1 MVITRYYQTPAL
13 NPGSHQV
20 TCKKLQA
27 VLGSKQIQAVTTENC
42 FNICVEDGKD
52 LTAEEQ
58 KKLLWVVTTPFE
70 GEKTSRESFLRRDG
84 EKGLLIEIGPRLNFS
99 TAFSTNA
106 VSICH
111 AVGLKQ
117 ISRIEVFR
125 RFLVQSADSSPIT
138 AEEERRMLGVLHDRM
153 TECRYTEPVSS
164 FDLDVKQAPWYE
176 VDVMTGGKE
185 ALMKANT
192 ELGLAFDDWDLEY
205 YTKMFRDQL
214 GRNPTS
220 VECFD
225 LAQSNSEHSR
235 HWFFKG
241 KMVIDGKEHE
251 DSLFKM
257 VMKTQDHSND
267 NNVIKFSDNSSAIQG
282 FQVPVIHPGR
292 PAVSSRFQDRS
303 ALRHV
308 IFTAETHNFPTGV
321 APFPGATTGTGG
333 RIRDVQAAGRGAHV
347 VAGTAGYSFGNLSI
361 QGYDLPWEDKTFEYP
376 SNMATPVDICIEA
389 SNGASD
395 YGNKFGEP
403 VLAGFARSFGMRLA
417 DGERKEWVKPI
428 MFSGGIGQLEGS
440 HITKDQPAVGM
451 EVVKLGGP
459 VYRIGVGGGA
469 ASSVIAGENKE
480 ELDFGAVQRGDAE
493 MEQKLNRVIR
503 ACIEMAEDNPI
514 RSIHDQGAGGNGNVL
529 KEIVEPAGAVIRTR
543 EFQLGDPTISVMEL
557 WGAEYQESNA
567 VLVKSAD
574 SGMLRD
580 ICTREKCPVSFV
592 GEVTGDGKIV
602 LEESEAD
609 CPGDE
614 KPAKR
619 QRDGRR
625 PVDLDLECVLGSM
638 PRKTFNFDTMA
649 PNLTP
654 LSLPDGLSVR
664 EALERVLRLPSVAS
678 KRYLTNKVDRS
689 VTGLVAQQ
697 QCVGPL
703 HTPLADVAVT
713 ALSHF
718 GTVGSATAIGEQPIK
733 GLLDPAAGARMSV
746 GEALTNLVFARV
758 TDLKDVKC
766 SGNWMWPAK
775 LPGEGAALFHACRAM
790 CDVMQQLGVA
800 VDGGKD
806 SLSMAAKVGQETVKS
821 PGTLVVSVYA
831 ACPDITATVTPDL
844 KCPGGKG
851 ALLYVDMS
859 GGKHRLGGTALA
871 QCYSQLGDQSPD
883 MDEPQR
889 LVQGFNT
896 TQKLIEVTSPFPMS
910 STEGVL
916 TAGHDVSDG
925 GLVTCLLEMAF
936 AGNYGLAV
944 DITADNKASPVDVL
958 FAEELGLVLET
969 TVEQADGAVARFTQ
983 AGVSCQR
990 IGHSQGEGTDAEVKI
1005 SVNGTE
1011 VLADKMAALRD
1022 VWEETSFQLERLQTN
1037 PQCVAEEEAGLQARK
1052 APPYKLTFDPSDTP
1066 QPQVSVNGSA
1076 ESQES
1081 RPKVAVI
1088 REEGSNGD
1096 REMVAAFHMAG
1107 FEVWDVNMHDLCTG
1121 KVTLDR
1127 FRGVVFVGGFSYAD
1141 VMGSAKGWAATLLF
1155 NPTVR
1160 AQFSAFRARSDTFS
1174 LGICNGCQLMGLL
1187 GWVAPDQGQVI
1198 TDGSGDQSSPQQ
1210 GVFLA
1215 YNVSERFESRFVTV
1229 AIEES
1234 PALMLKGMEGST
1246 LGIWVAHG
1254 EGRMLFKT
1262 DALRSEV
1269 EQNHLT
1275 PLRYVDDDGKP
1286 TMVYPLN
1293 PNGSPNGLAAL
1304 CSPDGRHLAM
1314 MPHPER
1320 CTLTWQWPW
1329 MPQDWHKS
1337 VKTSPWLRMF
1347 QNAYVWCMENQ

>member
-1 MVITRYYQTPAL
+1 MAITRYYQTPAL
-13 NPGSHQV
+13 NPGAHEV
-20 TCKKLQA
+20 TCKKLQTI
-27 VLGSKQIQAVTTENC
+27 LGSKKIGAVTTENC
-42 FNICVEDGKD
+42 FNICVDDGKD

-58 KKLLWVVTTPFE
+58 KKLLWVITTPFE
-70 GEKTSRESFLRRDG
+70 GEKTSRESFLGRDG

-125 RFLVQSADSSPIT
+125 RFLIQSAGGSPPIT
-138 AEEERRMLGVLHDRM
+138 AEEERRMLGALHDRM

-164 FDLDVKQAPWYE
+164 FELDVKPDPWYE
-176 VDVMTGGKE
+176 VDVMGGGKE

-257 VMKTQDHSND
+257 VMKTQEHSND

-282 FQVPVIHPGR
+282 YQVPVLQPGQTS
-292 PAVSSRFQDRS
+292 VSSSFQDRS

-333 RIRDVQAAGRGAHV
+333 RIRDVQAAGQGAHV
-347 VAGTAGYSFGNLSI
+347 VAGTAGYSFGNLCM

-376 SNMATPVDICIEA
+376 SNMASPVDICIEA

-428 MFSGGIGQLEGS
+428 MFSGGIGQLEGC
-440 HITKDQPAVGM
+440 HITKDQPTVGM

-503 ACIEMAEDNPI
+503 ACIEMVEENPI

-529 KEIVEPAGAVIRTR
+529 KEIVEPAGAVIRTS

-567 VLVKSAD
+567 VLVRSAD
-574 SGMLRD
+574 AGTLRD
-580 ICTREKCPVSFV
+580 ICTREKCPVAFV

-609 CPGDE
+609 CPGEE

-619 QRDGRR
+619 QRGGRR

-638 PRKTFNFDTMA
+638 PRKTFNFDTIA

-654 LSLPDGLSVR
+654 LSLPDGLGIR

-718 GTVGSATAIGEQPIK
+718 STVGSATVIGEQPIK

-758 TDLKDVKC
+758 TDLKAQKKDKTKSSAHEGD
-766 SGNWMWPAK
+766 SG
-775 LPGEGAALFHACRAM
+775 
-790 CDVMQQLGVA
+790 
-800 VDGGKD
+800 
-806 SLSMAAKVGQETVKS
+806 SLSEDQTGRNGKRSGLFPNASQGKIPGRGKYTGVPAHVSGQEEEESGERKVPAPTAGGSEEKEKNS
-821 PGTLVVSVYA
+821 NLIPPFWERNAPSALAPGTSA
-831 ACPDITATVTPDL
+831 AWERNAPL
-844 KCPGGKG
+844 
-851 ALLYVDMS
+851 
-859 GGKHRLGGTALA
+859 ALA
-871 QCYSQLGDQSPD
+871 PGTSVKEGDGAELPPPRPKFPPD
-883 MDEPQR
+883 
-889 LVQGFNT
+889 
-896 TQKLIEVTSPFPMS
+896 S
-910 STEGVL
+910 
-916 TAGHDVSDG
+916 
-925 GLVTCLLEMAF
+925 
-936 AGNYGLAV
+936 
-944 DITADNKASPVDVL
+944 
-958 FAEELGLVLET
+958 EELGFPTVPKLET
-969 TVEQADGAVARFTQ
+969 PFPPGFDAASFLQWISSSLGLPQASSSSRQPRDVDGAVASTSR
-983 AGVSCQR
+983 AGV
-990 IGHSQGEGTDAEVKI
+990 V
-1005 SVNGTE
+1005 
-1011 VLADKMAALRD
+1011 
-1022 VWEETSFQLERLQTN
+1022 
-1037 PQCVAEEEAGLQARK
+1037 
-1052 APPYKLTFDPSDTP
+1052 
-1066 QPQVSVNGSA
+1066 
-1076 ESQES
+1076 
-1081 RPKVAVI
+1081 
-1088 REEGSNGD
+1088 
-1096 REMVAAFHMAG
+1096 
-1107 FEVWDVNMHDLCTG
+1107 
-1121 KVTLDR
+1121 
-1127 FRGVVFVGGFSYAD
+1127 
-1141 VMGSAKGWAATLLF
+1141 
-1155 NPTVR
+1155 
-1160 AQFSAFRARSDTFS
+1160 
-1174 LGICNGCQLMGLL
+1174 
-1187 GWVAPDQGQVI
+1187 
-1198 TDGSGDQSSPQQ
+1198 GSG
-1210 GVFLA
+1210 
-1215 YNVSERFESRFVTV
+1215 ESIQV
-1229 AIEES
+1229 
-1234 PALMLKGMEGST
+1234 LK
-1246 LGIWVAHG
+1246 W
-1254 EGRMLFKT
+1254 
-1262 DALRSEV
+1262 
-1269 EQNHLT
+1269 
-1275 PLRYVDDDGKP
+1275 
-1286 TMVYPLN
+1286 
-1293 PNGSPNGLAAL
+1293 
-1304 CSPDGRHLAM
+1304 
-1314 MPHPER
+1314 
-1320 CTLTWQWPW
+1320 
-1329 MPQDWHKS
+1329 KS
-1337 VKTSPWLRMF
+1337 VRRREKITF
-1347 QNAYVWCMENQ
+1347 F